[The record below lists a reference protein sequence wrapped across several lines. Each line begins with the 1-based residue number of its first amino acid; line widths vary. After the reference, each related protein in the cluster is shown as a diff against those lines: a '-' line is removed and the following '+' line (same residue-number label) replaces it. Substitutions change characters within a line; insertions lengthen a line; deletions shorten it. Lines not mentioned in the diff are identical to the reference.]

1 MRKLLFSNNKIIL
14 KKNNLILRNHIRHKV
29 SNESKVSN
37 ENNSL
42 PKQGGQI
49 KPYRLMG
56 TVQAPSMGYGSGIIP
71 SSLSS
76 DLSRLNF
83 SNKSK
88 NKNVRLMQPGY

>member
-1 MRKLLFSNNKIIL
+1 MRKLLFSNNKIVL
-14 KKNNLILRNHIRHKV
+14 KKNSLILHNRIRHKV
-29 SNESKVSN
+29 SNESKAPN
-37 ENNSL
+37 ENNSIQ
-42 PKQGGQI
+42 KQGVQI

-88 NKNVRLMQPGY
+88 NKNVRLRQ

>member
-1 MRKLLFSNNKIIL
+1 
-14 KKNNLILRNHIRHKV
+14 
-29 SNESKVSN
+29 
-37 ENNSL
+37 
-42 PKQGGQI
+42 
-49 KPYRLMG
+49 MG

-88 NKNVRLMQPGY
+88 NKNVRLMQ